1 MRDSITTLEK
11 CLDYNNNLTLEN
23 VMKVTSNGVDE
34 TVLFNLI
41 KAILQKNSKE
51 ALLIFNEVY
60 MSGIEISLFLKLFL
74 DFISNCV
81 KYIITADSSIVS
93 LSDIIIEWLANNSN
107 LVDQLKNYLY
117 ELTRHNVNYMNNDL
131 KILLESWIIKV
142 CN

>member
-11 CLDYNNNLTLEN
+11 CLDYSNDLTLEN

-34 TVLFNLI
+34 NVLFNLT
-41 KAILQKNSKE
+41 KSILQNNSKE

-74 DFISNCV
+74 EFISNCV
-81 KYIITADSSIVS
+81 KYMITSDSTIVS
-93 LSDIIIEWLANNSN
+93 LSDVIITWLADNLN
-107 LVDQLKNYLY
+107 LVDKFKDYLY
-117 ELTRHNVNYMNNDL
+117 NLTQYNISYMNNDL

-142 CN
+142 CS